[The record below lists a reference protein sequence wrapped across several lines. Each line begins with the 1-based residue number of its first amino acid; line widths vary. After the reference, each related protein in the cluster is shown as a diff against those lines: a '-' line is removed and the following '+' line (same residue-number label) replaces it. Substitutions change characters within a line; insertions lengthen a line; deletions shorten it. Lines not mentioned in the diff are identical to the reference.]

1 MELSLDELKLYLKP
15 LVFFGE
21 LKLEISDYE
30 EGKKIEVLDHD
41 EGSLINLAGQTIN
54 ENYVCTTCNCTLYTN
69 ENNEVCFI
77 EHPYGAITAV
87 NKDQVIHLTKLIGAI
102 INTDEEDPVE

>member
-1 MELSLDELKLYLKP
+1 MELSLYELKFYFKP

-41 EGSLINLAGQTIN
+41 EGSLINLEGQTIN
-54 ENYVCTTCNCTLYTN
+54 ENYVCTTCKCILYTD
-69 ENNEVCFI
+69 ENNKVCFI
-77 EHPYGAITAV
+77 EHPYGAITAA
-87 NKDQVIHLTKLIGAI
+87 NKEQVVILTKLIGAI
-102 INTDEEDPVE
+102 INTDEEGAE